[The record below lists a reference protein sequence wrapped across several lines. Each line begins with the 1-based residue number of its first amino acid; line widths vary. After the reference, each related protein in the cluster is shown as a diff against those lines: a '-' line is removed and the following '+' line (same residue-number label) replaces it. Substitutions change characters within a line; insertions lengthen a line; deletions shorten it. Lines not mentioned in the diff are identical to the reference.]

1 MSSADGQASPATAS
15 PIGDEA
21 TLSILIHAPS
31 KVGKSTLSSTAPA
44 PILVLDAEGGWRFI
58 RESGF
63 QSGVPLRKIFW
74 DPLSGPPPRHDG
86 SWDACIVTV
95 NSWGTLKRVYEWLLT
110 TPHDFRSLVLDSITE
125 AQRRCKENIKSDGQM
140 QIQDW
145 GRLLAEMDKLVRG
158 LRDLILLPNNV
169 RIAVFLAETKEHLG
183 RWRPA
188 MQGQIGTAL
197 PYWMDVVG
205 YLFVANDLDE
215 NGQPTVPVRRL
226 LVGPNPTY
234 ESGERVQGVLGAVV
248 HEPHITTMVNTIFP
262 HTNTS
267 NERSAKK
274 GTDQ

>member
-1 MSSADGQASPATAS
+1 VSSTEESASSPASSIA
-15 PIGDEA
+15 DDA
-21 TLSILIHAPS
+21 TLSILVHAPS

-58 RESGF
+58 REAGF
-63 QSGVPLRKIFW
+63 KTGVPLRKVFW
-74 DPLSGPPPRHDG
+74 DPVSGPPPRHDG
-86 SWDACIVTV
+86 TWDACIVTV
-95 NSWGTLKRVYEWLLT
+95 SSWATLKHAYDWLLT
-110 TPHDFRSLVLDSITE
+110 TPHDFKSLILDSITE

-158 LRDLILLPNNV
+158 LRDLILRPNNV
-169 RIAVFLAETKEHLG
+169 RVAVFLAETKEHLG

-188 MQGQIGTAL
+188 MQGQIGVAL

-234 ESGERVQGVLGAVV
+234 ESGERVQGVLGSVI
-248 HEPHITTMVNTIFP
+248 HEPHITTIVNTIFP
-262 HTNTS
+262 REITS
-267 NERSAKK
+267 TSSTTEKE
-274 GTDQ
+274 TDK